1 MTKIKTVYDKLLPDV
16 KTNLQASARK
26 YGSAKRLKY
35 ILMSKTMWNE
45 LTIEDMKDLL
55 TFGDV
60 TSYKLDWLGFMYG
73 ENIIAKS

>member
-1 MTKIKTVYDKLLPDV
+1 
-16 KTNLQASARK
+16 
-26 YGSAKRLKY
+26 
-35 ILMSKTMWNE
+35 MWNE

-73 ENIIAKS
+73 ENIIQK

>member
-1 MTKIKTVYDKLLPDV
+1 MTKVKTVYDKLLPDV

-26 YGSAKRLKY
+26 YSSAKRLKY

-60 TSYKLDWLGFMYG
+60 TSYKLDWLAFMYG
-73 ENIIAKS
+73 DNILEK

>member
-16 KTNLQASARK
+16 KTELQASARK

-35 ILMSKTMWNE
+35 VLMSKTMWNE
-45 LTIEDMKDLL
+45 LTIDEMKDLI
-55 TFGDV
+55 TFGNI

-73 ENIIAKS
+73 ENIIQK

>member
-1 MTKIKTVYDKLLPDV
+1 MSKMKTVYDKLLPDV
-16 KTNLQASARK
+16 KKQLQASARK

-60 TSYKLDWLGFMYG
+60 TSYKLDWQSFMYG
-73 ENIIAKS
+73 ENILQK

>member
-1 MTKIKTVYDKLLPDV
+1 MTKVKTVYDKLLPDV
-16 KTNLQASARK
+16 KRKLQASARE

-60 TSYKLDWLGFMYG
+60 TSYKLDWLSFMYG
-73 ENIIAKS
+73 ENIIQK

>member
-1 MTKIKTVYDKLLPDV
+1 MTKVKTVYDKLLPDV
-16 KTNLQASARK
+16 KTKLQASARK

-60 TSYKLDWLGFMYG
+60 TGYKLDWLGFMYG
-73 ENIIAKS
+73 ENIIQK

>member
-1 MTKIKTVYDKLLPDV
+1 MSKIKSVYDKLLPDV
-16 KTNLQASARK
+16 KKQLQASARK

-60 TSYKLDWLGFMYG
+60 TSYKLDWQSFMYG
-73 ENIIAKS
+73 ENILEK

>member
-1 MTKIKTVYDKLLPDV
+1 MTKVKTVYDRLLPDV
-16 KTNLQASARK
+16 KTKLQASARK

-35 ILMSKTMWNE
+35 VLMSKTMWNE

-60 TSYKLDWLGFMYG
+60 TTYKLDWLGFMYG
-73 ENIIAKS
+73 ENIIQK

>member
-16 KTNLQASARK
+16 KTSLQASARK

-35 ILMSKTMWNE
+35 TLMSKTMWNE
-45 LTIEDMKDLL
+45 LTIDEMKDLL
-55 TFGDV
+55 TYGDV

-73 ENIIAKS
+73 ENILVK

>member
-1 MTKIKTVYDKLLPDV
+1 MTKVKTVYDKLLPDV
-16 KTNLQASARK
+16 KTNLQDSARK
-26 YGSAKRLKY
+26 YDSAKRLKY

-60 TSYKLDWLGFMYG
+60 TSYKLDWLAFMYG
-73 ENIIAKS
+73 ENIISKS